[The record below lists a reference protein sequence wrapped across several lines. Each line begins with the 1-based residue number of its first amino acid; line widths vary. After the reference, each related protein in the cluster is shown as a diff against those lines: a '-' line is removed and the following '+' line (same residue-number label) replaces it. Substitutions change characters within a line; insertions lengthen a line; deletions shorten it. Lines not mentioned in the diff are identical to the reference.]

1 MKKII
6 IIISIGFMLL
16 LAGTFMMILQRSK
29 SETLKPEV
37 FQIKLLIS
45 VDSKILEQYYIEV
58 DNHLQK
64 VTSQNSQSFGEIYF
78 LDYDK
83 KIVYQKSEQQYLYFT
98 FNDLNLSVN
107 VLDIFDML
115 KKSQNIEEINNSIK
129 KYGLDTDIIISKII
143 SANNL
148 IGTLPSLFNYYDNKT
163 IYATDSRDNEIFAI
177 VEYKNGKIQK
187 IEFQVENIK
196 FEYQISYNFDKEVQL
211 PTV

>member
-78 LDYDK
+78 LYVDK
-83 KIVYQKSEQQYLYFT
+83 KIVYQKFCRFYYIIHF
-98 FNDLNLSVN
+98 
-107 VLDIFDML
+107 IF
-115 KKSQNIEEINNSIK
+115 IV
-129 KYGLDTDIIISKII
+129 
-143 SANNL
+143 
-148 IGTLPSLFNYYDNKT
+148 
-163 IYATDSRDNEIFAI
+163 IF
-177 VEYKNGKIQK
+177 VY
-187 IEFQVENIK
+187 
-196 FEYQISYNFDKEVQL
+196 
-211 PTV
+211 